1 MDFLNFHSMLWFS
14 RWCNFMMKI
23 IKVWHC
29 LSAIRGLIRWVF
41 KLNNLWF
48 ISELWVLIGHKIGA
62 LLKTLSS
69 AWQIIISH
77 RENLLILIHH
87 LLIKSGHG
95 WKLEYVCLWN
105 AYMVWF
111 HSFIRIIHKRHL
123 CFYLPRKKLAM
134 KQWFGNNLLKLID
147 TEKFRSMV
155 RK

>member
-1 MDFLNFHSMLWFS
+1 MDFRKSFHLNCMKYNGFFNFHSMLWIS

-48 ISELWVLIGHKIGA
+48 ISELWVLIGHKIGV

-95 WKLEYVCLWN
+95 WKLEYVRLWN
-105 AYMVWF
+105 AYLVWCSTDLSES
-111 HSFIRIIHKRHL
+111 H
-123 CFYLPRKKLAM
+123 P
-134 KQWFGNNLLKLID
+134 
-147 TEKFRSMV
+147 
-155 RK
+155 